1 MEKSQR
7 LNAHFDAAE
16 FIEELTKVERRAIK
30 KEDSIK
36 KCGYNI
42 KDSIPIK
49 GENKLR
55 DQEIES
61 LKKIC

>member
-16 FIEELTKVERRAIK
+16 FIEELTKVERRGIK

-36 KCGYNI
+36 SVTTTLKI
-42 KDSIPIK
+42 ASL
-49 GENKLR
+49 LR
-55 DQEIES
+55 VTIN
-61 LKKIC
+61 